1 MGGKSILYDQNP
13 KLGEQ
18 SRIIYAVAT
27 IFIFERF
34 MGDILGVVIFC
45 LEKTLQ

>member
-34 MGDILGVVIFC
+34 ILGVTIFC
-45 LEKTLQ
+45 VEKTLQY